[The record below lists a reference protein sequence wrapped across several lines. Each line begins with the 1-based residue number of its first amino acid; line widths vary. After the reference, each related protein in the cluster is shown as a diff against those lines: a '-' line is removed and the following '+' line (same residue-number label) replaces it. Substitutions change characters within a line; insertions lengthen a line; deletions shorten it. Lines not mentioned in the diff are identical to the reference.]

1 MSPAWIGLI
10 LIPTVIAVFAGWA
23 QKNPNTVEAV
33 PPPAFSTASAERS
46 SADGP
51 SSEASA
57 DEVPPR
63 LRWPKFILICPLVLA
78 GISCFGLFTAF
89 TSIFEGEAFDAI
101 LSLIFLVAPW
111 AALAWVLWRSYENWY
126 VELWP
131 EGVRYRRATG
141 GEGEFRYCDIQKFT
155 LWKMRNGWNYHIWD
169 VQGRKLGMNA
179 TMYDASRLVAQ
190 LAHRAQY
197 GFWATPEQ
205 LRMALESGVLEA
217 PEVDLA
223 DLA

>member
-1 MSPAWIGLI
+1 MSPAWIGLT

-33 PPPAFSTASAERS
+33 PPPAFSTAPAERS

-155 LWKMRNGWNYHIWD
+155 LWTMRNG
-169 VQGRKLGMNA
+169 
-179 TMYDASRLVAQ
+179 
-190 LAHRAQY
+190 
-197 GFWATPEQ
+197 
-205 LRMALESGVLEA
+205 
-217 PEVDLA
+217 
-223 DLA
+223 